1 MARILRLTDG
11 VILQMPLFRGLK
23 WTCCGF
29 EFDYR
34 GHGYLCSDVEL
45 ECMEEVGYYSS
56 SIGPY
61 LMHSSDKV
69 Y

>member
-1 MARILRLTDG
+1 MAQFKKG
-11 VILQMPLFRGLK
+11 HLQIFID
-23 WTCCGF
+23 TCNVQ
-29 EFDYR
+29 FDYR
-34 GHGYLCSDVEL
+34 GHGHLRSDVEL

-69 Y
+69 D